1 MATIVV
7 ADDDEDIRDL
17 VVLKLRHGG
26 HQVVAVEDG
35 AAAVQACRTHR
46 PQLAI
51 LDVMMPGTSGLDACR
66 AIRADPDLAGL
77 PVILLTARTQ
87 EDDLRQGVAAGADD
101 YVVKPFSPRDL
112 AERVTEVLR
121 GRGTAGE

>member
-17 VVLKLRHGG
+17 VVLKLSHGG

-66 AIRADPDLAGL
+66 AIRADPELAGL

-101 YVVKPFSPRDL
+101 YVAKPFSPRDL

-121 GRGTAGE
+121 GRGTVGE